1 MSDVKREMIF
11 GDESLFD
18 GAPED
23 AEAVG
28 GGKPLQDALVFYKF
42 SDGEFQYKYEAEIDD
57 WKVSTCKHP
66 QSVIK
71 AMRRIIKEPKRWTVE
86 DQKAGKLPEVG
97 SKLIYTE
104 TWDEFEFVGVIA
116 GSMRWACKDF
126 QDGFL
131 YFFEQ
136 SEMSPIESPE
146 EKARR
151 ERDAW
156 ARKASEFIDD
166 ELDCVNLVGEHVM
179 RRFYNAMLSG
189 DLPVP
194 NKESE

>member
-1 MSDVKREMIF
+1 MKYEMIF
-11 GDESLFD
+11 GDEKLFAGVRD
-18 GAPED
+18 GIVALRF
-23 AEAVG
+23 VNG
-28 GGKPLQDALVFYKF
+28 SGGKLLHCKEGQIDGLV
-42 SDGEFQYKYEAEIDD
+42 EADLIN
-57 WKVSTCKHP
+57 HP
-66 QSVIK
+66 IV
-71 AMRRIIKEPKRWTVE
+71 AMRRIIRTPIWTVE

-189 DLPVP
+189 ELAAP
-194 NKESE
+194 KGGE